1 MNKVLDAS
9 IDGQL
14 TLETEGK
21 KMAISLE
28 KKEMYTCQTYWE
40 NSFLMYIE

>member
-1 MNKVLDAS
+1 MNKVLNAF

-28 KKEMYTCQTYWE
+28 KKEKMYTCQTYWE
-40 NSFLMYIE
+40 NSFLM